1 MIPLLGSIPSSL
13 LPFKPEQELLKEPS
27 EDTFSLRSWST
38 LSTEFSPERLHEV
51 SCSESGRGSL
61 YSEEGEQFTADSG
74 YSELF
79 SFKRGGSNELISTV
93 KKLTLGELFPEI
105 LTTHTFTLP
114 TEVLQGP
121 WSCTEELLQ

>member
-13 LPFKPEQELLKEPS
+13 LPFEPEQELLKEPS

-51 SCSESGRGSL
+51 S
-61 YSEEGEQFTADSG
+61 YIFTADSG

-79 SFKRGGSNELISTV
+79 SFKRGGSDELISTV
-93 KKLTLGELFPEI
+93 KKLTLGEPFPKV
-105 LTTHTFTLP
+105 LTTHTSTLP
-114 TEVLQGP
+114 TDN
-121 WSCTEELLQ
+121 